1 MTLYQ
6 IVNTL
11 KNIAL
16 TQPNIRTAM
25 DGDVFDAMNANPSV
39 KYGVFHVTQTTH
51 TEDDQFDN
59 YGLNL
64 FVMDRLED
72 DDANRLQI
80 QSTAKQ
86 QLSNIINTFCETFDA
101 EHETINYQMFTQR
114 FKDLTAGAWATV
126 TFQVLKDYSCAEGFG
141 DGAWRPEVV
150 IINNQDITISKN
162 GIYEPSEGFT
172 GFGKVDVY
180 VPVPEIKESVSLLL
194 TAGDTGV
201 YRPEEPYD
209 GVAEVVYE
217 VEPNQNKRLEVI
229 ENGDYTVMADAGYGG
244 IGLVEINVNVPDLN
258 GSYDEGYDVGFGAGM
273 TEGYDSGYSTGYET
287 GNADGY
293 QRGVDEGV
301 ADYIDGLPTLDI
313 TENGVYDQPNKGV
326 TVNVAPK
333 INVIDADIKFG
344 YSAFTTLPDYFY
356 FPDVIRV
363 EGIMLNADKLINMFN
378 YCSNLTDISFL
389 ENLREYTEIVS
400 YDSSA
405 ANMSDMFSY
414 CTSLKDITPLHNLK
428 VNADHT
434 DGNQIMILFDGMFD
448 ATIVEDFTPLEH
460 MLDNIGDNVV
470 IRVNDGAFGS
480 KGLTRFDLNWPWSRV
495 IDYSGMLN
503 YNAKIEYICELD
515 ASGIKPTYYN
525 PLNVLNVYG
534 SYPYLTYFGGFR
546 NQKLSIDNTYFLTQ
560 CPNLTRES
568 CLAIV
573 NNLYDFTG
581 NGEVPKSNEGKLR
594 VHSNFLTALGDD
606 VNIPIS
612 KGWTLLS

>member
-6 IVNTL
+6 IIDTL

-25 DGDVFDAMNANPSV
+25 DGDVFDAMNGNPSV

-180 VPVPEIKESVSLLL
+180 VPVPEIKESVSLSLM
-194 TAGDTGV
+194 AGETGV
-201 YRPEEPYD
+201 YRPEAPYD

-217 VEPNQNKRLEVI
+217 VEPNQLGKILEVTD
-229 ENGDYTVMADAGYGG
+229 NGSYTVVPDAGYGG
-244 IGLVEINVNVPDLN
+244 MGFVEVNVNVPDLN
-258 GSYDEGYDVGFGAGM
+258 GSYDEGYDVGYGVGM

-287 GNADGY
+287 GNVDGY

-301 ADYIDGLPTLDI
+301 AALPTLDI
-313 TENGVYDQPNKGV
+313 TENGVYDQPSKGV
-326 TVNVAPK
+326 NVNVTPK
-333 INVIDADIKFG
+333 INVIDADVKFG
-344 YSAFTTLPDYFY
+344 YSSFSTLPDYFY
-356 FPDVIRV
+356 FPDVIKL
-363 EGIMLNADKLINMFN
+363 EGSLFASNTLYSMF
-378 YCSNLTDISFL
+378 YQCTNLTDISFL
-389 ENLREYTEIVS
+389 ENVREYTEIVTSNANRVDMS
-400 YDSSA
+400 Y
-405 ANMSDMFSY
+405 MFY
-414 CTSLKDITPLHNLK
+414 NCTSLEDITPLHNLR
-428 VNADHT
+428 VNADVT
-434 DGNQIMILFDGMFD
+434 NGTNIIIDIQQMFRD
-448 ATIVEDFTPLEH
+448 TKVKDFTPIEH
-460 MLDNIGDNVV
+460 MLDNIGDNVMLNV
-470 IRVNDGAFGS
+470 TDGAFAS
-480 KGLTRFDLNWPWSRV
+480 KAITRFDLNWPWSRV
-495 IDYSGMLN
+495 VNYSAMLN
-503 YNAKIEYICELD
+503 GVISGSKIEYLCELD
-515 ASGIKPTYYN
+515 ATSVTSGYN
-525 PLNVLNVYG
+525 PLNVLNLY
-534 SYPYLTYFGGFR
+534 SDNPSLTYFGGFR
-546 NQKLSIDNTYFLTQ
+546 NQKLSIDNTYFLAK

-573 NNLYDFTG
+573 GNLYDFTG
-581 NGEVPKSNEGKLR
+581 NGETPTSTQGKLR
-594 VHSNFLTALGDD
+594 VHANFLTALGDD
-606 VNIPIS
+606 VNIAIS

>member
-126 TFQVLKDYSCAEGFG
+126 TFQVLKDYSCAEAYV
-141 DGAWRPEVV
+141 DGAWRPEIV

-180 VPVPEIKESVSLLL
+180 VPVPEIKESVSLFL

-209 GVAEVVYE
+209 GVGEVKYE
-217 VEPNQNKRLEVI
+217 VEPNQHKVLNII
-229 ENGDYTVMADAGYGG
+229 ENGDYVVMPDEYYGG
-244 IGLVEINVNVPDLN
+244 LSHIDVNVQVPDLN
-258 GSYDEGYDVGFGAGM
+258 GSYDEGYDIGYGVGL
-273 TEGYDSGYSTGYET
+273 TEGYDSGYLTGYET
-287 GNADGY
+287 GNVDGY
-293 QRGVDEGV
+293 ERGVDEAV
-301 ADYIDGLPTLDI
+301 DTLPTLDI

-326 TVNVAPK
+326 NVNVTPK
-333 INVIDADIKFG
+333 INVIDTDVKFG
-344 YSAFTTLPDYFY
+344 YSKFSTLPDYFY
-356 FPDVIRV
+356 FPDVIRI
-363 EGIMLNADKLINMFN
+363 EGNLFATDTLYSMF
-378 YCSNLTDISFL
+378 YQCINLTDISFL
-389 ENLREYTEIVS
+389 ENLREYTEIVRANTNAV
-400 YDSSA
+400 DMSS
-405 ANMSDMFSY
+405 MFYNCSR
-414 CTSLKDITPLHNLK
+414 LEDITPLHNLR
-428 VNADHT
+428 VNADVT
-434 DGNQIMILFDGMFD
+434 NGTNIIIDFESMFRD
-448 ATIVEDFTPLEH
+448 TNVKDFTPIEH
-460 MLDNIGDNVV
+460 MLDNIGDNVL
-470 IRVNDGAFGS
+470 ISVNDGAFGS
-480 KGLTRFDLNWPWSRV
+480 KGLTRFELNWPWSRV
-495 IDYSGMLN
+495 VNYSGMFHGLLSPPN
-503 YNAKIEYICELD
+503 IEYICELD
-515 ASGIKPTYYN
+515 ATSVTSGYN
-525 PLNVLNVYG
+525 PLNIINAYS
-534 SYPYLTYFGGFR
+534 SYPSLTYFGGFK
-546 NQKLSIDNTYFLTQ
+546 NQKLSIDNNYFLTQ
-560 CPNLTRES
+560 FPNLTRES

-573 NNLYDFTG
+573 GNLYDFTG
-581 NGEVPKSNEGKLR
+581 NGETPASNQGKLK
-594 VHSNFLTALGDD
+594 VAQSFIDNLGDD
-606 VNIPIS
+606 IS
-612 KGWTLLS
+612 IALEKGWTISVG

>member
-1 MTLYQ
+1 MTLYE
-6 IVNTL
+6 IIDTL
-11 KNIAL
+11 KKIAL

-180 VPVPEIKESVSLLL
+180 VPVPEIKESDTLYL
-194 TAGDTGV
+194 TAGDTGT
-201 YRPEEPYD
+201 YRPEAPYSA
-209 GVAEVVYE
+209 VEEVKYE
-217 VEPNQNKRLEVI
+217 VEPNQHKVLNI
-229 ENGDYTVMADAGYGG
+229 SENGEYVVMPDEYYGG
-244 IGLVEINVNVPDLN
+244 LSHIDVNVNVPDLN
-258 GSYDEGYDVGFGAGM
+258 GSYDEGYDVGFGAGL

-301 ADYIDGLPTLDI
+301 AGLPTLDI
-313 TENGVYDQPNKGV
+313 TENGAYNQPNKGV
-326 TVNVAPK
+326 NVNVTPK
-333 INVIDADIKFG
+333 INVIDTDVKFG
-344 YSAFTTLPDYFY
+344 RSNFSTLPDYFY
-356 FPDVIRV
+356 FPDVIRI
-363 EGIMLNADKLINMFN
+363 EGNSTTVDKLVSMFY
-378 YCSNLTDISFL
+378 YCQSLTDISFL
-389 ENLREYTEIVS
+389 ENVREYTEIVT
-400 YDSSA
+400 YTGPA
-405 ANMSDMFSY
+405 AKMEDMFSY
-414 CTSLKDITPLHNLK
+414 CTSLKDITPLRNLR
-428 VNADHT
+428 VNADLT
-434 DGNQIMILFDGMFD
+434 GGKEITIWFDGMFEN
-448 ATIVEDFTPLEH
+448 TIVEDFTPIEN
-460 MLDNIGDNVV
+460 MLDNIGDNVL

-480 KGLTRFDLNWPWSRV
+480 RVITRFDLNWPWSRV
-495 IDYSGMLN
+495 VNYNGMLN
-503 YNAKIEYICELD
+503 SNAKIEYICELD
-515 ASGIKPTYYN
+515 ATSVTSGYN
-525 PLNVLNVYG
+525 PLNILNVYS
-534 SYPYLTYFGGFR
+534 SYPSLTYFGGFR

-560 CPNLTRES
+560 FPNLTRES

-573 NNLYDFTG
+573 GNLYDFTG
-581 NGEVPKSNEGKLR
+581 NGEVPKSNEGVLK
-594 VHSNFLTALGDD
+594 VHANFLTALGDD
-606 VNIPIS
+606 VNIAIN
-612 KGWTLLS
+612 KGWQLKV